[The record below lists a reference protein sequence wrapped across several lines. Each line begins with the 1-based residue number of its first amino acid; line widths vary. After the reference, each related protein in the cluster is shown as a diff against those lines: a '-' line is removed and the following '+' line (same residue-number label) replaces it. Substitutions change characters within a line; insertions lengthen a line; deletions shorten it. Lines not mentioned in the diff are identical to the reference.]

1 MLETIVVGNI
11 GSVRFARAGETCVLN
26 LSVASSR
33 KINDREFTDWISA
46 KLWGTRGEKLR
57 EHVSVG
63 MKILLRGRPEAKGF
77 QKGDGTVAGELV
89 LHVNELE
96 FLSAKAKQP
105 ETEQLPLEAPPA
117 SKPKK
122 RKSGTA

>member
-1 MLETIVVGNI
+1 M
-11 GSVRFARAGETCVLN
+11 RFARAGETSVLN

-46 KLWGTRGEKLR
+46 KLWGMRGEKLR

-63 MKILLRGRPEAKGF
+63 MKIPLRGRPEAKGF

-89 LHVNELE
+89 LHAARL
-96 FLSAKAKQP
+96 
-105 ETEQLPLEAPPA
+105 
-117 SKPKK
+117 
-122 RKSGTA
+122 RRW